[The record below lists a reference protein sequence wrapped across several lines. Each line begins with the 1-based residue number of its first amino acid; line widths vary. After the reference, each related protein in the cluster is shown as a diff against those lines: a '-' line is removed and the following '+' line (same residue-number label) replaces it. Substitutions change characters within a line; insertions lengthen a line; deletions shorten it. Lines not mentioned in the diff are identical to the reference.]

1 MENKMN
7 AELSARLA
15 KVEEMNI
22 EELHARA
29 AEIRKLVKDPNADLD
44 ALDAEA
50 SAINQRR
57 EIYDRE

>member
-1 MENKMN
+1 MENKTN

-15 KVEEMNI
+15 KVEEMSL

-50 SAINQRR
+50 SAINRR
-57 EIYDRE
+57 R